1 MEPGGNE
8 AGDMG
13 HVHEQLG
20 IHLVG
25 DGAEL
30 GEVDGTGIGAGARH
44 DDRGTVLMGEAAHF
58 VIVDEAGVLVHAVG
72 NHVEQAAG
80 EVHRAAVRQVAAV
93 GQVHAQNGIAWF
105 GQREVGSHVRL
116 AAGVGLHVD
125 VVAAEQLLG
134 ALDGKVFGDVD
145 EFAAAVVPLARITF
159 GVLMRENASLRFPN
173 GGRDEVFG
181 GDELQLAHL
190 PIAFQQESACQFGIF
205 KKNMVHWTL
214 R

>member
-1 MEPGGNE
+1 MEPGGHK
-8 AGDMG
+8 AGDVG
-13 HVHEQLG
+13 HVHKQLG
-20 IHLVG
+20 VHFIG

-30 GEVDGTGIGAGARH
+30 GEVDGAGVGAGARH
-44 DDRGTVLMGEAAHF
+44 DDRGAVLVGEAANLF
-58 VIVDEAGVLVHAVG
+58 IVDEASVLVHAVG

-80 EVHRAAVRQVAAV
+80 EVHGAAVRQVAAV
-93 GQVHAQNGIAWF
+93 GQVHAQDGIAGL
-105 GQREVGSHVRL
+105 GQREVGGHVRL

-125 VVAAEQLLG
+125 VAAAEQLLG
-134 ALDGKVFGDVD
+134 AFDGKVFGDVD
-145 EFAAAVVPLARITF
+145 EFAAAVVPLARIAF
-159 GVLMRENASLRFPN
+159 GVLMREDAPLRFPN

-181 GDELQLAHL
+181 GDKLQLAHL

>member
-1 MEPGGNE
+1 
-8 AGDMG
+8 MG
-13 HVHEQLG
+13 HVHEQFG
-20 IHLVG
+20 VHFVG

-30 GEVDGTGIGAGARH
+30 GEVDGAGIGAGARH

-58 VIVDEAGVLVHAVG
+58 FIVDEAGVPVHAVG
-72 NHVEQAAG
+72 NHIEQASG
-80 EVHRAAVRQVAAV
+80 EVHRAAVRQVTSV
-93 GQVHAQNGIAWF
+93 GQVHAQNGITGF

-125 VVAAEQLLG
+125 VVAAEQLFG
-134 ALDGKVFGDVD
+134 ALDGKVFGDID
-145 EFAAAVVPLARITF
+145 EFAAAVVPLARVTL
-159 GVLMRENASLRFPN
+159 GVLMREDASLRFPN

-181 GDELQLAHL
+181 GDELQFAHL
-190 PIAFQQESACQFGIF
+190 PVAFQQESACQFGIF